1 MQISG
6 SLENIGEHYKMAVLG
21 TNPTEVAFCLFR
33 TVKKKPSSLFHKS
46 VGGETITE
54 RLPIPERAEIGTWL
68 CWKRSESLAA

>member
-6 SLENIGEHYKMAVLG
+6 FLENIGEHYKMAVLG

-54 RLPIPERAEIGTWL
+54 QKGNKSCSYQMQLVDIV
-68 CWKRSESLAA
+68 